1 MIKSF
6 FNKIVNI
13 GVKPGLETW
22 EIYLMRKLN
31 TITIIA
37 LLNNVIGVVFFT
49 LIGMPQFYL
58 ECLIVLAIGPL
69 VFVLN
74 KYKNVIWA
82 VYWFYI
88 LGYIYLTAFNL
99 HMGKDSFILLFFFPV
114 IISMVQLLGRKELL
128 KHLVVLSGLVV
139 VAAIIIVF
147 SYRNHWVESPLS
159 PEAISDLSTF
169 NIILSFITAIAFIIV
184 VVTESM
190 SQERLIKKMLNEK
203 EVLLAEVYHRVK
215 NNMNIVTSLLSLKKD
230 MSSSSEVKEALDD
243 CRNRVYSMALVH
255 QKMYKSKS
263 LESLNFKDYINDLVK
278 DIKHSL
284 GGTKELNVSVDAE
297 DINLELSNAIPCGLI
312 LNELI
317 TNTYKH
323 AGEHQKC
330 IEVVIV
336 LKRNG
341 NLIELMVK
349 DNGPGISD
357 QTLNKPNTLGV
368 ELIKSLTEQIDGKY
382 EFVNQDGLVFNL
394 SFKQI

>member
-22 EIYLMRKLN
+22 EVYLMRKLN

-37 LLNNVIGVVFFT
+37 LLNNVIGVVFFS
-49 LIGMPQFYL
+49 LIGLPQFNL
-58 ECLIVLAIGPL
+58 ECIIVLLIGPL

-99 HMGKDSFILLFFFPV
+99 HLGKDSFVLLFFFPV
-114 IISMVQLLGRKELL
+114 IISMVQLLGRRELL
-128 KHLVVLSGLVV
+128 KHLFILSSLVVLCAVV
-139 VAAIIIVF
+139 IVF
-147 SYRNHWVESPLS
+147 SFRYHWFESPMS
-159 PEAISDLSTF
+159 KQAIQDVSTF
-169 NIILSFITAIAFIIV
+169 IIILSFVTAIAFIIV

-190 SQERLIKKMLNEK
+190 SQERRIKNMLNEK

-230 MSSSSEVKEALDD
+230 MSASPEVKTALDD

-255 QKMYKSKS
+255 QKMYNSNN
-263 LESLNFKDYINDLVK
+263 LERLNFKDYINDLVK

-284 GGTKELNVSVDAE
+284 GGSKELNVTLNAE
-297 DINLELSNAIPCGLI
+297 DIYLNLSNAIPCGLI

-317 TNTYKH
+317 TNAYKH
-323 AGEHQKC
+323 AGEHQSS
-330 IEVVIV
+330 IEVLIE

-341 NLIELMVK
+341 NLIELKVK
-349 DNGPGISD
+349 DNGPGMTE
-357 QTLNKPNTLGV
+357 QALTKPNTLGV
-368 ELIKSLTEQIDGKY
+368 ELIKSLTEQLDGKY
-382 EFVNQDGLVFNL
+382 EFINQDGLAFIL